1 MRKDRPPINRMPIYL
16 LMVAAAIALFAAIV
30 FYLFFSAGKT
40 ELIKPSSPG
49 SSLLRP
55 AAGRGGLRVSA

>member
-1 MRKDRPPINRMPIYL
+1 MPIYL